1 MSEKMRGIEMKVL
14 EDFVEVFSKVS
25 HGTYAIFMQPETNQ
39 RMQGFTRHPLIW
51 HSGKLE
57 LARNLTVA
65 T

>member
-1 MSEKMRGIEMKVL
+1 MKVL